1 MKHTVPVIVSYPF
14 TGKVHALD
22 HSVFKVRMTC
32 KHSSIKNVHVDF
44 ISKIFDIF
52 KDFV

>member
-22 HSVFKVRMTC
+22 HSVLKVRMTC